1 MPFCLRC
8 GWLGKMTGTI
18 AGRWLHMPR
27 FGTTVLVEDKGL
39 SLKRGGRLDRGFGA
53 GRFWLAVQLS
63 AAPQNK
69 ALLGGL
75 QFAVLADYRVRR
87 TVVFQVR
94 LRGALEL
101 GNDALRE
108 NLTKFDAPLVK
119 RIDLP
124 DCALREDGVLVQ
136 CDQLAERFG
145 REFFEKNGVR
155 RAVTLEYAVR
165 NKPIWRAFRLHLL
178 GSFAERQGFAL
189 RADVGN
195 QHVMVTPQRIQG
207 FAEGN
212 KIAGN

>member
-1 MPFCLRC
+1 MSFRLRC
-8 GWLGKMTGTI
+8 CLLGKTTGTI
-18 AGRWLHMPR
+18 AGRCLHVPR
-27 FGTTVLVEDKGL
+27 FAPLQRNGHC
-39 SLKRGGRLDRGFGA
+39 RGQGSFLEARWRLDRGFGGLALVA
-53 GRFWLAVQLS
+53 GCFWPALELS
-63 AAPQNK
+63 AEPQNK
-69 ALLGGL
+69 PLLGGL

-124 DCALREDGVLVQ
+124 DCALREDRMLVQ

-155 RAVTLEYAVR
+155 R
-165 NKPIWRAFRLHLL
+165 
-178 GSFAERQGFAL
+178 
-189 RADVGN
+189 
-195 QHVMVTPQRIQG
+195 
-207 FAEGN
+207 
-212 KIAGN
+212 